1 VTLLG
6 IRSQRQ
12 VADREIAMDTL
23 QVDQPVRYI
32 EHHDAPVVHLF
43 GGPYVTMGTQRHE
56 VPKGSKQ
63 LLAFVA
69 LRRRRVE
76 RSQTAGTIW
85 PVGDDTRAAG
95 NLRSA
100 LWRLRRAGIHVLVA
114 DRWSLGLGAG
124 VLVDLH
130 LMDQWATRLIEG
142 TALGDDLAIS
152 PSWADALDLLPGWYD
167 DWASMERERIRQRI
181 LHALEALSGKLAG
194 VGRFADAVEAAI
206 LAASAEPLR
215 ETAQRALIKAHLA
228 EGNLAEARRSYLA
241 YRDLLRS
248 ELGVDPSSDLLSIL
262 RVPEARSPV
271 AHVRRSPRARQ
282 TASTG

>member
-1 VTLLG
+1 MNTF
-6 IRSQRQ
+6 
-12 VADREIAMDTL
+12 

-56 VPKGSKQ
+56 VPQGSKQ

-76 RSQTAGTIW
+76 RSQVAGTIW
-85 PVGDDTRAAG
+85 PVGDDMRAAG

-100 LWRLRRAGIHVLVA
+100 LWRLRRAGIDVLVA
-114 DRWSLGLGAG
+114 DKWSLGLGAG

-142 TALGDDLAIS
+142 TARGDDLAIS
-152 PSWADALDLLPGWYD
+152 PAWADALDLLPGWYD
-167 DWASMERERIRQRI
+167 DWTSMERERIRQRI
-181 LHALEALSGKLAG
+181 LHALEALSAKLAG
-194 VGRFADAVEAAI
+194 AGRFADAVEAAL
-206 LAASAEPLR
+206 LAVRAEPLR
-215 ETAQRALIKAHLA
+215 ETAQRALIKAHVA
-228 EGNLAEARRSYLA
+228 EGNLAEARRSYRA

-248 ELGVDPSSDLLSIL
+248 ELGVEPSSDLLSVL
-262 RVPEARSPV
+262 RIPEARSPG
-271 AHVRRSPRARQ
+271 AHVLRTPRARQ